1 MRRPKTERVPRTRAG
16 GEWTEAAFWA
26 FIRSGLRG
34 MSRRWPPLVRLAMK
48 RQRRPNQSSNRRMKW
63 EFQCQDCQRWFPGKL
78 VEVDHIEPCGS
89 LKSFEDLPGF
99 AARLFCEVDGLQ
111 VLCNEC
117 HGAKTSGRKP

>member
-1 MRRPKTERVPRTRAG
+1 
-16 GEWTEAAFWA
+16 
-26 FIRSGLRG
+26 

-63 EFQCQDCQRWFPGKL
+63 EFQCQGCQRWFPGKL

-99 AARLFCEVDGLQ
+99 ASRLFCEVDGLQ
-111 VLCNEC
+111 VLCDCC
-117 HGAKTSGRKP
+117 HSEKHSEVQQ